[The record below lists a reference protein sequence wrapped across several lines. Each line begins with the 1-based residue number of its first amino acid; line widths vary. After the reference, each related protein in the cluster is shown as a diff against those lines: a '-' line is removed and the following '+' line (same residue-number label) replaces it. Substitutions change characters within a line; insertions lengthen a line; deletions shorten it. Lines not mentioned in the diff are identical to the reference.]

1 MSLWNRW
8 KNMKNKKAII
18 TGLTMLVCVL
28 LVLHITKILIQ
39 TKVSNNIKSSI
50 DNRQVIIFNTI
61 DFKTHNLKEKFFND
75 KQLDENINKE
85 NRLNDIHVDMKSLDI
100 VPQCIWGTWVMTAQW
115 HGEYGWGE
123 CYNDLKG
130 TTICFAPTSF
140 TCQNE
145 SSHVSG
151 YSCG

>member
-18 TGLTMLVCVL
+18 AGLTMLVCVL

-85 NRLNDIHVDMKSLDI
+85 NRLNDIHVVI
-100 VPQCIWGTWVMTAQW
+100 
-115 HGEYGWGE
+115 
-123 CYNDLKG
+123 
-130 TTICFAPTSF
+130 
-140 TCQNE
+140 
-145 SSHVSG
+145 
-151 YSCG
+151 